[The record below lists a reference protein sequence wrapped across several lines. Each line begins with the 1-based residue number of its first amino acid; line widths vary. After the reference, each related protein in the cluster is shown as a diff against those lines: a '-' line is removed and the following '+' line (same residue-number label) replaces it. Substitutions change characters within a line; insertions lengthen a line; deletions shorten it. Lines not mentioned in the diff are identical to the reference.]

1 MFNSVRLSYY
11 VDKFFD
17 LLDKFYKN
25 EFRVIQST
33 YYLFNPD
40 ESVFDKD
47 VLKYG
52 AYERIGDLSGYRWI
66 KILYFPVA
74 YSTETHPM
82 TQPTQYGVIKK
93 TETVCVFPRIC
104 FDPTMLDFVVF
115 NLRLKPISNV
125 YQVTQIEEAYISKTD
140 TCPIYKVTLKE
151 QPFTVEQINNQ
162 VTNTYAYSEVSD
174 SIYRVQDY
182 NTIINATTLLNDISL
197 QICKTREASS
207 GLIPHIEV

>member
-1 MFNSVRLSYY
+1 MFNSLRISYY

-17 LLDKFYKN
+17 LLSRFYKN

-33 YYLFNPD
+33 YYLFDTN
-40 ESVFDKD
+40 ESVFDKEI
-47 VLKYG
+47 LQYG
-52 AYERIGDLSGYRWI
+52 AYERIGDLSGYKWI

-74 YSTETHPM
+74 YATETHPI
-82 TQPTQYGVIKK
+82 TQPTQYGIIKK

-115 NLRLKPISNV
+115 SLRLKPLSNV
-125 YQVTQIEEAYISKTD
+125 YQVTQIEEAYISKD
-140 TCPIYKVTLKE
+140 ETCPIYKVTLKE
-151 QPFTVEQINNQ
+151 QPFTTNQIDEQ
-162 VTNTYAYSEVSD
+162 VTGLYAYSEISD

-182 NTIINATTLLNDISL
+182 NTIVNATTLLNDITL